1 MEKCGQ
7 SVGLKK
13 WGTWSYM
20 GLRKRTLAVASRSSF
35 EMGLIFDIHI
45 NLIMPTTL
53 PLPSLLPCFPREKK
67 PWPFAKVGNPAGEQA
82 GRCVICERV
91 GFEVLR
97 GMECSRHLAAGL
109 VGLQLSW
116 RSAGGLNLEAKKSW
130 LWIQSPRLKAQ

>member
-20 GLRKRTLAVASRSSF
+20 GLRKRTLAIASRSSF
-35 EMGLIFDIHI
+35 EIGLIFDIHI

-67 PWPFAKVGNPAGEQA
+67 PWPFAKVGNPAGDRR
-82 GRCVICERV
+82 GGVLSVNVLGLRCRGAWSAADTWRLAWWVCSSV
-91 GFEVLR
+91 GDL
-97 GMECSRHLAAGL
+97 
-109 VGLQLSW
+109 
-116 RSAGGLNLEAKKSW
+116 LEA
-130 LWIQSPRLKAQ
+130 